1 MAEEELLVTLNRGDT
16 GGGAG
21 FGFSLLGSNAAG
33 GLRGHHVIYDIVE
46 NSQAA
51 RSGKVRE
58 KPIFTRLSLIIAGII
73 ADRDGEREREQR
85 WADRARDEVVLITG
99 DFRVHVLREIDSY
112 GVEWKM
118 PM

>member
-1 MAEEELLVTLNRGDT
+1 MAEELLVTLNRGDT

-46 NSQAA
+46 NSPAA

-58 KPIFTRLSLIIAGII
+58 NEPRRVGRTRVES
-73 ADRDGEREREQR
+73 DG
-85 WADRARDEVVLITG
+85 VG
-99 DFRVHVLREIDSY
+99 N
-112 GVEWKM
+112 
-118 PM
+118 

>member
-46 NSQAA
+46 NSPAA
-51 RSGKVRE
+51 RSGKVRP
-58 KPIFTRLSLIIAGII
+58 KQPRRVGRTRVKS
-73 ADRDGEREREQR
+73 DG
-85 WADRARDEVVLITG
+85 VG
-99 DFRVHVLREIDSY
+99 N
-112 GVEWKM
+112 
-118 PM
+118 

>member
-46 NSQAA
+46 NSPAA
-51 RSGKVRE
+51 RSGKLNNFVRLYVS
-58 KPIFTRLSLIIAGII
+58 RSAGPSTTTTESD
-73 ADRDGEREREQR
+73 DR
-85 WADRARDEVVLITG
+85 
-99 DFRVHVLREIDSY
+99 
-112 GVEWKM
+112 
-118 PM
+118 